1 MEIIKE
7 NLNDILERDTDP
19 NTDEDVPLD
28 DTLEKMRNK
37 HRSRIPKNHQISNVI
52 RNVNEQVV
60 TRRQFRLNEMGLVCY
75 TSQLELKNVEEALG
89 DESWTTTLQ
98 EELNQFTRN
107 DVWYLVPRP
116 KDKHV
121 IGTKWIFKNSKMK
134 MGSL

>member
-7 NLNDILERDTDP
+7 NLNDILERDIDP
-19 NTDEDVPLD
+19 NMDEKVPLD

-37 HRSRIPKNHQISNVI
+37 HRSRIPKNYQISNVI

-60 TRRQFRLNEMGLVCY
+60 TRRQLRLNEMGLVCY
-75 TSQLELKNVEEALG
+75 TSQLEPKNVEEALG

-107 DVWYLVPRP
+107 DIWYLVPRH

>member
-60 TRRQFRLNEMGLVCY
+60 TRRQLRLNEMGLVCY